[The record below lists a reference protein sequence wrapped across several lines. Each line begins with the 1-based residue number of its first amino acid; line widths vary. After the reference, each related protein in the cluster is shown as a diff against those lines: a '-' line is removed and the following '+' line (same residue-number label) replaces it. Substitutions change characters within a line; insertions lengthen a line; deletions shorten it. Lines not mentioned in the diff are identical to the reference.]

1 MLLDTSAV
9 LRHLIETERLG
20 IAGAYYELATG
31 RVHFSEPVRV
41 PPRVTKP
48 GGPRGTSHE
57 QGDSTRGGVA
67 SLSAPAAQSG
77 VPAIAPATAVHVPA
91 PVVQSPPPAPATSK
105 SQTGAVTPASP
116 AAKPQSGAAVTPQ
129 QPATSKPQSG
139 AVAQSSP
146 ARRQAAAG
154 HADCEIA
161 LSRSMRT
168 LIVAVILAVAYA
180 SSVNGQEH
188 APASATP
195 APATAKPATAKPPSN
210 GQAACRRVA
219 HTIPRHDRR
228 HRRARTTKARRRKP
242 RGGGRLYA
250 GSSIV
255 SSDADLAAV
264 DCVAVELVGGTAA
277 EAFEDR

>member
-1 MLLDTSAV
+1 MGHEMCGAVKAAAETPASTSLGPNLDYLLKAIRPAVARAANQPAETRLRAAILENVEETINVLLDTSAV

-139 AVAQSSP
+139 AVASLPSPSS
-146 ARRQAAAG
+146 
-154 HADCEIA
+154 
-161 LSRSMRT
+161 SRSRPRR
-168 LIVAVILAVAYA
+168 LRNRIE
-180 SSVNGQEH
+180 SV
-188 APASATP
+188 
-195 APATAKPATAKPPSN
+195 
-210 GQAACRRVA
+210 
-219 HTIPRHDRR
+219 
-228 HRRARTTKARRRKP
+228 
-242 RGGGRLYA
+242 
-250 GSSIV
+250 
-255 SSDADLAAV
+255 DA
-264 DCVAVELVGGTAA
+264 
-277 EAFEDR
+277 